1 MDFSVVT
8 SEKDGTYDP
17 VAQYK
22 WNQDHGFVSH
32 DYALLLNRSDE
43 TYITKQN
50 FQVQESMN
58 NLRIALLDL
67 IEDSES
73 NWDKFANA
81 CDSAG
86 KVLVATPI
94 FTKDSSDSIIGA
106 IDALVK
112 LEHFGEVSDYWEYI
126 WEPCLDRVITSPACP
141 RPVLWRLVDEIVNG
155 EGFNYTMNNYEGAS
169 SGVFFTLCKNPV
181 LGDGLILIYLDIAT
195 TSICPGNF
203 SCILNPSVTLRSLE
217 RIYLGFLFYAY
228 FDDVDS
234 LVGNFLREIPTNL
247 INLPSNIRQ
256 HPDLDQELE
265 DFVVAEYL
273 VFASRLIIELKLGRC
288 EMNDLKE
295 SSNIYVKSL
304 AQLLNTPSEKSKD
317 EIILPFLNS
326 LNKRT
331 ENLIREMYT
340 K

>member
-67 IEDSES
+67 IEDSDS

-155 EGFNYTMNNYEGAS
+155 EGFNYTMDNYEGAS

-181 LGDGLILIYLDIAT
+181 LGDGLILIYLGIAYQ
-195 TSICPGNF
+195 ICPGNF

-217 RIYLGFLFYAY
+217 RIYPAFLFYAY
-228 FDDVDS
+228 FDDAVS
-234 LVGNFLREIPTNL
+234 LVGKFLREIPTNL
-247 INLPSNIRQ
+247 NNLPANIRQ
-256 HPDLDQELE
+256 LSFLDQKLE
-265 DFVVAEYL
+265 EFVVAEYV

-288 EMNDLKE
+288 EMKDLEE
-295 SSNIYVKSL
+295 SPSHYVKSL
-304 AQLLNTPSEKSKD
+304 AQLLNAPSENSKD
-317 EIILPFLNS
+317 QIILPFVS
-326 LNKRT
+326 TLNKRT
-331 ENLIREMYT
+331 EDLIREMYT